1 MLSIE
6 EESAEDTDEEEA
18 NKVVVADNDD
28 VGFTRSITCVTGLF
42 EDECTAATAGWV
54 EKQLAASQK
63 KAATSIPADRLRIL
77 VLNSFNRI
85 DALLTGRCL
94 FHMTPIRR
102 ENENRPLVSLL
113 Q

>member
-6 EESAEDTDEEEA
+6 EESAEDIDEEEA
-18 NKVVVADNDD
+18 NKVVGD
-28 VGFTRSITCVTGLF
+28 VGFTRSTTCAPGLF

-54 EKQLAASQK
+54 EKQVAASQK

-113 Q
+113 